1 MPNELTLITA
11 DVAMLQLLP
20 EEEPTTHGVHLLASC
35 RVTCPLWTSDSIPS
49 ICCGD

>member
-1 MPNELTLITA
+1 MSNDLNRATV

-20 EEEPTTHGVHLLASC
+20 EEEPATHGTHLRWSC
-35 RVTCPLWTSDSIPS
+35 NVTCPWWTSDSIPS